1 MPGAIRAG
9 LSIQEFW
16 DLTFKEI
23 CIYVEAMNEEKLDE
37 ARYHATLI
45 HTLGGL
51 IGLAAWSGK
60 PYPAISEVFP
70 ELFNPEEIA
79 EQQAEIAA
87 KIERDKWLA
96 YAESLNLK
104 RREGKA

>member
-1 MPGAIRAG
+1 M
-9 LSIQEFW
+9 
-16 DLTFKEI
+16 
-23 CIYVEAMNEEKLDE
+23 DE

-70 ELFNPEEIA
+70 GLFDPEEAA
-79 EQQAEIAA
+79 ERQAEMTA
-87 KIERDKWLA
+87 KAERDKWLA
-96 YAESLNLK
+96 YAESINLK